1 MNIGIVG
8 YGKMGKEV
16 EKTAIEQSHNI
27 IFIATCTNELNK
39 NLKSKS
45 IDVIIEFT
53 TPKSAFQ
60 NIQTAINNNIPIVTG
75 TTGWDE
81 KLNEAR
87 NLCKEKNG
95 SLIHASNFSIGVNL
109 FFYLNRKLAHLMSNF
124 SDYKASITEIH
135 HKQKIDS
142 PSGTAISLA
151 DSIISKNKNY
161 KNWSSKYSKKST
173 NQLKIKSIRKNNAAG
188 IHDVKYESPIDSISV
203 NHTANS
209 RKGFA
214 IGALL
219 AAQWIIG
226 KKGIYTMNDVLN
238 FN

>member
-16 EKTAIEQSHNI
+16 EKIAIKQSHNI
-27 IFIATCTNELNK
+27 IFVATSTNELNK
-39 NLKSKS
+39 NIKSKP

-53 TPKSAFQ
+53 TPTSAFK
-60 NIQTAINNNIPIVTG
+60 NIQTAINNGIPIVTG

-81 KLNEAR
+81 KLNEAI
-87 NLCKEKNG
+87 NLCTQENG
-95 SLIHASNFSIGVNL
+95 SLIYASNFSIGVNL
-109 FFYLNRKLAHLMSNF
+109 FFYLNKKLAQLMSNF
-124 SDYKASITEIH
+124 SDYKASIIETH

-142 PSGTAISLA
+142 PSGTAIYLA
-151 DSIISKNKNY
+151 DSLISQNKNY
-161 KNWSSKYSKKST
+161 KNWSLNYSKKSP
-173 NQLKIKSIRKNNAAG
+173 NQLKINSIRKNNIAG
-188 IHDVKYESPIDSISV
+188 IHEVRYESLMDSISL
-203 NHTANS
+203 NHTAKS
-209 RKGFA
+209 REGFA